1 VPYPE
6 KKSYNRVS
14 INFNENAGK
23 ILSESSL
30 PPTIWYCCRQG
41 IHCCVRPQPLMNK
54 DIKAKDNKQ
63 KPKDARPAHNRC

>member
-30 PPTIWYCCRQG
+30 PPTLSIAAGVAFDDGQ
-41 IHCCVRPQPLMNK
+41 
-54 DIKAKDNKQ
+54 
-63 KPKDARPAHNRC
+63 ARTNDD